1 MKNLSFALVFFGI
14 CLQAQTYKITYTSS
28 FEGKERP
35 NQDKTVIFVDKSENV
50 ISSEKI
56 LNHQKKRPY
65 EITKTNTKNFSVNY
79 FGFLKDGLVVSTTN
93 DTIVNSNRFSP
104 KPETKKILGYL
115 CKKAV
120 TSVNSNTMEVWYTTD
135 LSLFGG
141 PSTLGQNLGLVLE
154 VVRNGNSSIK
164 ATQIEKL
171 KKGNPQDFI
180 NAKNPETT
188 DGLSY
193 KDLIWKSRFTTIP
206 VFKDEIINF
215 TDQPKSDENIQ
226 RFANG
231 TIILKKVKF
240 PEIKDDELLFVELKQ
255 QSNGDAYDRTGTV
268 FAIPQTGTTT
278 FYDALTKN
286 VKELPAFSNGNGKE
300 YYGVVSTENYAAPIE
315 LMRFF
320 TPFGINHFNYLKLKD
335 KNWLT
340 QTPYRQ
346 DITDMKRTLSGQE
359 IWIGAFIGNY
369 DKGGHKIS
377 LEFTIHKG
385 GDKTFN
391 TNFNLPLFNTL
402 NIMEMAGQDYAT
414 MFNSEKGLE
423 VSFELKTNLK
433 NAYLKYTTTGH
444 GGWGSGDEF
453 VPRKNTILLDG
464 KEVYA
469 FIPWRTDCGSYRL
482 YNPASGNF
490 ENGISSSDLSRS
502 NWCPGTTTNPV
513 FIPLGDLSAGKHNIR
528 VKIPQG
534 ENEGSSFNSWNVSGF
549 LEGTTN

>member
-1 MKNLSFALVFFGI
+1 
-14 CLQAQTYKITYTSS
+14 
-28 FEGKERP
+28 
-35 NQDKTVIFVDKSENV
+35 
-50 ISSEKI
+50 
-56 LNHQKKRPY
+56 
-65 EITKTNTKNFSVNY
+65 
-79 FGFLKDGLVVSTTN
+79 
-93 DTIVNSNRFSP
+93 
-104 KPETKKILGYL
+104 
-115 CKKAV
+115 
-120 TSVNSNTMEVWYTTD
+120 
-135 LSLFGG
+135 
-141 PSTLGQNLGLVLE
+141 
-154 VVRNGNSSIK
+154 
-164 ATQIEKL
+164 
-171 KKGNPQDFI
+171 
-180 NAKNPETT
+180 
-188 DGLSY
+188 
-193 KDLIWKSRFTTIP
+193 
-206 VFKDEIINF
+206 
-215 TDQPKSDENIQ
+215 
-226 RFANG
+226 
-231 TIILKKVKF
+231 
-240 PEIKDDELLFVELKQ
+240 
-255 QSNGDAYDRTGTV
+255 
-268 FAIPQTGTTT
+268 
-278 FYDALTKN
+278 
-286 VKELPAFSNGNGKE
+286 
-300 YYGVVSTENYAAPIE
+300 
-315 LMRFF
+315 
-320 TPFGINHFNYLKLKD
+320 
-335 KNWLT
+335 
-340 QTPYRQ
+340 
-346 DITDMKRTLSGQE
+346 MKRTLSGQE